1 MGEQTY
7 NRALPT
13 VATTSVTTSD
23 TETVRRPRMGG
34 KIGGNVLLTL
44 ADPQVLI
51 ATDLRDDLH
60 APEQG
65 RGAIDKGGRTVEG
78 IRHEAETP

>member
-1 MGEQTY
+1 
-7 NRALPT
+7 
-13 VATTSVTTSD
+13 
-23 TETVRRPRMGG
+23 MGG
-34 KIGGNVLLTL
+34 KIVGNGLLTL

-65 RGAIDKGGRTVEG
+65 RGAIDKGCRTVEG
-78 IRHEAETP
+78 IRRDTGPLDVGMVRLERL